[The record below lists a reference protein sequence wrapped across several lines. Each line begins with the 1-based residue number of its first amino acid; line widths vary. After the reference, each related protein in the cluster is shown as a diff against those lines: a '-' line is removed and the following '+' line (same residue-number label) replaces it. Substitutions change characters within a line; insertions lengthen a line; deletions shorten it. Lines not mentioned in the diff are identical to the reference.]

1 MKLLYVAD
9 LIGTFAFCIT
19 GIIGAIHHK
28 IDVIGAFFL
37 ALATALGGGIIRDMV
52 LGVESSTFNDP
63 YHLPTVFIGVIFTYL
78 FMNKIKDGYGYK
90 IFIYLDALGLAVF
103 TVIGVET
110 AISLG
115 VHFFGCILSGT
126 ITAVG
131 GGIIRDNLI
140 GEIPFVFQK
149 EIYAASSLLGGMMF
163 YLVHEF
169 NLLPLPLNTL
179 ISVILI
185 LGSRLW
191 GYENNIH
198 MPRFHR

>member
-1 MKLLYVAD
+1 M
-9 LIGTFAFCIT
+9 
-19 GIIGAIHHK
+19 
-28 IDVIGAFFL
+28 
-37 ALATALGGGIIRDMV
+37 
-52 LGVESSTFNDP
+52 
-63 YHLPTVFIGVIFTYL
+63 
-78 FMNKIKDGYGYK
+78 
-90 IFIYLDALGLAVF
+90 GLA
-103 TVIGVET
+103 
-110 AISLG
+110 SLT
-115 VHFFGCILSGT
+115 HLIFNLAHLLT

>member
-1 MKLLYVAD
+1 VAE
-9 LIGTFAFCIT
+9 T
-19 GIIGAIHHK
+19 
-28 IDVIGAFFL
+28 
-37 ALATALGGGIIRDMV
+37 M
-52 LGVESSTFNDP
+52 
-63 YHLPTVFIGVIFTYL
+63 TVAIFTYL

-149 EIYAASSLLGGMMF
+149 EIYAASSLLGGMIF